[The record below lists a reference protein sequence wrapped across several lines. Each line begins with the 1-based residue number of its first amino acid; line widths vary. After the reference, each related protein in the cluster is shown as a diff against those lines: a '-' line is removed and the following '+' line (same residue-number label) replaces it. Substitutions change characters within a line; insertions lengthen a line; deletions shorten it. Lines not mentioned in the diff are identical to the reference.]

1 MSCQVSLLNEPL
13 RGQEQHRAK
22 THQILLVDDDPN
34 ILVFVA
40 LALED
45 QGYHVAK
52 VSSAESAIQTLS
64 KRDFDLV
71 ITDLDLPG
79 ASGITVLKTAKA
91 LNPETMVM
99 ILTGNHDFEFA
110 MESSRVVADEY
121 LLKPCT
127 AEELYLCVGKCLE
140 RLQEKR
146 TREQSEARIRA

>member
-1 MSCQVSLLNEPL
+1 MSYQVSLFKEPL
-13 RGQEQHRAK
+13 REQEHHIAGA
-22 THQILLVDDDPN
+22 HQILLVDDDPN
-34 ILVFVA
+34 ILMFVA
-40 LALED
+40 LTLED

-52 VSSAESAIQTLS
+52 ASSAESAIQTLS

-99 ILTGNHDFEFA
+99 ILTGNYDFEFA
-110 MESSRVVADEY
+110 LESSRVAADEY

-127 AEELYLCVGKCLE
+127 AEELYLGVGKCLE
-140 RLQEKR
+140 RLQGKR
-146 TREQSEARIRA
+146 TNEQSEAQIRA